1 MSEDTVLSVDDVM
14 EMWNYDRENN
24 PQRPLTEYE
33 RNIYGGTILRATKQ
47 LPYFSDAYAVLSPFV
62 DATAETAYTDANA
75 RVGLS
80 YWFFYALD
88 INTRVT
94 WITHEAMHVLNN
106 HFVRGSSL
114 GISNQDMNK
123 LGDLEINTT
132 LETVPSMVLDGLLL
146 PQLYDLPKLKT
157 MEIYLGLVDDDKKDQ
172 MAQDAPDAGDSSG
185 EGEGEQSGEGSGAG
199 SGEEQ
204 GEQSGEGEGSGAGED
219 AGEGSN
225 SGSGAGS
232 GEGSDEGSNS
242 GSGAGSGEGAGEDSN
257 SGSGAGG
264 EGEDKDQDSDEGT
277 SQEDRL
283 RRDIENRQKSAPPG
297 IRSCDDLTE
306 ERTQGA
312 DEADIEKVS
321 PVSQN
326 MARNNTKTRMI
337 DHMNSTQTRG
347 YGTSDDFIKNMI
359 KLMSPP
365 KVDWRELLRRAVSN
379 AYSDT
384 MIGRSHTSY
393 KKVNRRYTQGKIIF
407 PGVVDMIPTTM
418 FAIDTSGSMGK
429 NDYESLL
436 TEIESIIQHSARSR
450 SNMKV
455 FSVDT
460 TVKDVKPV
468 RSVSEINLMGG
479 GGTDMS
485 VAFAYANQL
494 SKKERPNIF
503 ILGTDGYT
511 DWNRVIAQL
520 TSASYKPIILVT
532 THGGYNTAPEQLRRM
547 ATVIDVSDDKRAERG
562 F

>member
-14 EMWNYDRENN
+14 EMWKYDRENS

-132 LETVPSMVLDGLLL
+132 LETVPSMVLNGLLL

-172 MAQDAPDAGDSSG
+172 MDQDAPDAGDGGGSG
-185 EGEGEQSGEGSGAG
+185 ADQGDQSGEGSGEG
-199 SGEEQ
+199 SN
-204 GEQSGEGEGSGAGED
+204 SGDGEGSGSGSGAGDGKGEQSAEGSGGGSNSGD
-219 AGEGSN
+219 GEGSN

-232 GEGSDEGSNS
+232 GSN
-242 GSGAGSGEGAGEDSN
+242 GEA
-257 SGSGAGG
+257 
-264 EGEDKDQDSDEGT
+264 EDKDNNSDEGT
-277 SQEDRL
+277 SQEERL

-297 IRSCDDLTE
+297 IRSCDELTE
-306 ERTQGA
+306 DRTQGA

-337 DHMNSTQTRG
+337 DHMNSTKTRG
-347 YGTSDDFIKNMI
+347 YGSSDDFIKNMI

-436 TEIESIIQHSARSR
+436 TEIESIIKHSARSR

-494 SKKERPNIF
+494 PKKERPNIF